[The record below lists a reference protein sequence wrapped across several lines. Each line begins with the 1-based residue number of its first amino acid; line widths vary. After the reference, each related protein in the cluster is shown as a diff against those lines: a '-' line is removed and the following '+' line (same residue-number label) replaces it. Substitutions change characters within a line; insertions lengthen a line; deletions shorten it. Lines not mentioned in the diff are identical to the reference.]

1 MVLDKSYRDASA
13 AVVDDNM
20 TAVAD
25 SAVGY
30 DNVVASMAVVA
41 HVLAV
46 HEVMELDIEVSIVDC
61 WVAVVG
67 NE

>member
-25 SAVGY
+25 SVVDYG
-30 DNVVASMAVVA
+30 NVVASMAEA
-41 HVLAV
+41 ARVLAV